1 MPKWCVSLFKILFL
15 RHVNKLLYC
24 CWNGC
29 STGSVNVILWITLY
43 KHTEWCWQYLSV
55 IVSLLAQIPTF
66 QRRENSWSGPCTRR
80 RAASDIVR
88 GTSCAWRRRGASL
101 ASVEHSQPTVTP
113 VPSPRPHRV
122 LVPPPPPRTGPDWV
136 FRSSLYFL

>member
-24 CWNGC
+24 CWNGR
-29 STGSVNVILWITLY
+29 STGSVNVILWITL
-43 KHTEWCWQYLSV
+43 YLSV

-88 GTSCAWRRRGASL
+88 GTSCALHRRGASL
-101 ASVEHSQPTVTP
+101 ASVGHSLPTVTP

-122 LVPPPPPRTGPDWV
+122 PVPPPPPRTGPDWV